1 MTFASAPSPSAV
13 FMLEHK
19 EMSEMTVHMRT
30 PARVHHPTQAAK
42 SAPASATNVGGGR
55 PLLWLGA
62 GATLFFLV
70 PLVGTDWLELQP
82 DVYYLGYFTVA
93 VSFFAAFV
101 VTHASALRPL
111 WTTKLWQS
119 LLVGALA
126 GSVLAVGIFNQA
138 ATPHPDGWRYG
149 FQIIWRGL
157 IYGSVDAMTLY
168 VFPAAVAYLLMRG
181 NRRGFSRKVGF
192 AGLALTLSLV
202 VTTTYHL
209 GYSEYRDDTI
219 RYPEIGAVV
228 ANVPTA
234 LTGNPLGAVVAHGAM
249 HVSAVV
255 HQNEGGSQHMLP
267 PKVTADY
274 GNHGSSE
281 LAAGLAAAWLL
292 VAAGAL
298 TLLVRRQRPNSPTR
312 QEEMT
317 S

>member
-1 MTFASAPSPSAV
+1 M
-13 FMLEHK
+13 
-19 EMSEMTVHMRT
+19 
-30 PARVHHPTQAAK
+30 
-42 SAPASATNVGGGR
+42 
-55 PLLWLGA
+55 
-62 GATLFFLV
+62 
-70 PLVGTDWLELQP
+70 
-82 DVYYLGYFTVA
+82 
-93 VSFFAAFV
+93 
-101 VTHASALRPL
+101 
-111 WTTKLWQS
+111 
-119 LLVGALA
+119 ALA
-126 GSVLAVGIFNQA
+126 RASWASTCTA
-138 ATPHPDGWRYG
+138 R
-149 FQIIWRGL
+149 
-157 IYGSVDAMTLY
+157 
-168 VFPAAVAYLLMRG
+168 
-181 NRRGFSRKVGF
+181 
-192 AGLALTLSLV
+192 SLV

-255 HQNEGGSQHMLP
+255 HQNEGGAQHMLP

-298 TLLVRRQRPNSPTR
+298 TLLVRRQRPDSSPR